1 MLDLCQNMPKG
12 TNVVC
17 TYEAENRKQLLPESL
32 IVQKYHHPKEDA
44 CSMNYGR
51 KCRRN
56 KEIKNILP

>member
-32 IVQKYHHPKEDA
+32 IVQKYHHPKEEA
-44 CSMNYGR
+44 CAIALWA
-51 KCRRN
+51 KVQE
-56 KEIKNILP
+56 K